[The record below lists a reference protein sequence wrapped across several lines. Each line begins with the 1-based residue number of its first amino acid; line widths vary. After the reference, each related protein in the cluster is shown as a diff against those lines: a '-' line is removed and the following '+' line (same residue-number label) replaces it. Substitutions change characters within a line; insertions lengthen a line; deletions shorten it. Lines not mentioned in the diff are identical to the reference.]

1 VISISPLSAQT
12 STTTYVIDFEG
23 LAEGAIISEV
33 NCGAGIDCPD
43 GDIPGS
49 IKVRGVNPSLSGN
62 PNAAMIF
69 DAECDGGCTG
79 GDDDL
84 FFPGHGNT
92 LIISED
98 LDSGEPN
105 DGDVLNS
112 FLEFDFNGFPGV
124 VTIESIDVG
133 DIEFAEN
140 EDGAFVHFHEGECQ
154 GHFLPAGDE
163 IELPNTGNNEI
174 ETVEVGVSAIGP
186 DVECLHVHLNG
197 SGTID
202 NIKFSTDIKTA
213 IDIEKATNGQDADE
227 PTGPTIPVGDPV
239 NWSYVVTNIGDVPL
253 SNVSVDDDQ
262 GVVVTCPQD
271 TLAVGESMTCTASD
285 TAQAGQYAN
294 LGTACGLSD
303 AGTEVCDEDPSHYF
317 GEAPGNEGCTP
328 GYWKQKQHI
337 GSWEGYTTGQ
347 SFSSVFVDVITVRSG
362 GKTTI
367 TDPTLL
373 EALQANGGDINALA
387 RHAVAALLNSSSSGV
402 DYEFSE
408 QDVIVKVSAAIPD
421 GDVEGVKNILA
432 AANEAGCPL
441 GRNPGDN

>member
-1 VISISPLSAQT
+1 MIKHYTITLLALVVLIGVISISPLSAQT

-154 GHFLPAGDE
+154 GHFLPAGGRRFCHRSRRGMFARPPE
-163 IELPNTGNNEI
+163 R
-174 ETVEVGVSAIGP
+174 
-186 DVECLHVHLNG
+186 
-197 SGTID
+197 
-202 NIKFSTDIKTA
+202 
-213 IDIEKATNGQDADE
+213 
-227 PTGPTIPVGDPV
+227 VGDHR
-239 NWSYVVTNIGDVPL
+239 
-253 SNVSVDDDQ
+253 
-262 GVVVTCPQD
+262 
-271 TLAVGESMTCTASD
+271 
-285 TAQAGQYAN
+285 QYQ
-294 LGTACGLSD
+294 
-303 AGTEVCDEDPSHYF
+303 VQH
-317 GEAPGNEGCTP
+317 
-328 GYWKQKQHI
+328 GY
-337 GSWEGYTTGQ
+337 
-347 SFSSVFVDVITVRSG
+347 
-362 GKTTI
+362 
-367 TDPTLL
+367 
-373 EALQANGGDINALA
+373 
-387 RHAVAALLNSSSSGV
+387 
-402 DYEFSE
+402 
-408 QDVIVKVSAAIPD
+408 
-421 GDVEGVKNILA
+421 
-432 AANEAGCPL
+432 
-441 GRNPGDN
+441 